1 VTGYQELEIIFS
13 FWCTHKT
20 CYFCVRKLVYRVNYL
35 YVMKNFCK
43 LKELY
48 RMIQE
53 MENTIQT
60 AHGLSVNE
68 CMAICKINSGCTSAT
83 ELAEA
88 LSQSKSRMSKVLAGL
103 EQKQLISR
111 NFDKIDKRKIV
122 FDLTKK
128 GQEKAFEVESSEVVI
143 PDFEVV
149 YTSRECKEGEKI

>member
-1 VTGYQELEIIFS
+1 
-13 FWCTHKT
+13 
-20 CYFCVRKLVYRVNYL
+20 
-35 YVMKNFCK
+35 MKNFCK